1 MKRGFLEDKDLVTI
15 ELILVLSNLDTPYIV
30 KANLLLK

>member
-1 MKRGFLEDKDLVTI
+1 MKRSFLEDKDLVTI
-15 ELILVLSNLDTPYIV
+15 ELILVLLNLETPYIV